1 MNMKRYCLL
10 ILFIIVLTCLCT
22 QHIKAQT
29 FYICQGK
36 NTVTTSELSFPTGS
50 FEPSAIDSITL
61 TPPAGQRF
69 VGGDVSLLAKYE
81 SQGAQYKDKDG
92 EAISDVLLF
101 LKQQGWNTMRVRLFV
116 DPTKSSDRKSCVQD
130 LDYVVALGKRIKAAG
145 LLFMLDFHYSDTW
158 ADPGAQWT
166 PDSWKDFGDEQLQSK
181 LYEYTRDCLRQLNAA
196 GASPDFIQTGNEI
209 SYGML
214 WGTQA
219 AVGNNQINRCYTNS
233 SQATWNRFFDLL
245 RQATKACREVC
256 PRAQIIIHSER
267 AAKPSVL
274 TDYFDRMK
282 AANIDYDIIGLSYY
296 SYFHGKMNILDTA
309 LQQLTAK
316 NYGKPIQ
323 IVEMGYP
330 SQWAVPGSTVDYS
343 ATYPLTAD
351 GQKQYVDDL
360 IMLLKKYPQVNG
372 LSWWYAEANASGCS
386 GDLKTGWY
394 NASLFDNN
402 TGRALKALYEM
413 QFFK

>member
-1 MNMKRYCLL
+1 MKRYCLL
-10 ILFIIVLTCLCT
+10 TLFITALTCLYT
-22 QHIKAQT
+22 PHVTAQT
-29 FYICQGK
+29 FYICQEK
-36 NTVTTSELSFPTGS
+36 NTATTSLLSFSSGS
-50 FEPSAIDSITL
+50 FEAAAIDSITL

-69 VGGDVSLLAKYE
+69 VGGDVSMLAKYE
-81 SQGAQYKDKDG
+81 AQGAQYKDIDG
-92 EAISDVLLF
+92 KPVSDVLAF
-101 LKQQGWNTMRVRLFV
+101 LKEQGWNTMRVRLFV
-116 DPTKSSDRKSCVQD
+116 DPSKDSDKAVIQD
-130 LDYVVALGKRIKAAG
+130 LDYVIALGKRIKAAG

-158 ADPGAQWT
+158 ADPAKQWT
-166 PDSWKDFGDEQLQSK
+166 PNSWKDFADEQLQTK
-181 LYEYTRDCLRQLNAA
+181 LYDYTRDCLRQLNAA

-219 AVGNNQINRCYTNS
+219 AVGNSQVNRCYTNS
-233 SQATWNRFFDLL
+233 PQANWNRFFALL
-245 RQATKACREVC
+245 RQATKACREEC

-267 AAKPSVL
+267 AARPSVL
-274 TDYFDRMK
+274 TDYFDRLK
-282 AANIDYDIIGLSYY
+282 AASIDYDIIGLSYY

-343 ATYPLTAD
+343 ATYPLSAD

-372 LSWWYAEANASGCS
+372 LSWWYAEANAYGCS
-386 GDLKTGWY
+386 GDLKNDWY

-413 QFFK
+413 QHFK